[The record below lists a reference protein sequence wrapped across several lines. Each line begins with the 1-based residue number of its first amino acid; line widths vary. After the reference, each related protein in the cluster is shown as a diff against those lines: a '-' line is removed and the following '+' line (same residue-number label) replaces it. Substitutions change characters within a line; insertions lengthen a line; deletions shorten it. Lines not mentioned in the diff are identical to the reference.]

1 MVGVQRFEA
10 MKAAVDEALGGG
22 PQNADSL
29 TTTAGSLAGPIQRVE
44 IGKSPVRGSA
54 ETVTI
59 VEFSDYQCP
68 FCSRAVPTMKAL
80 LAQYPQGIRWVFKNL
95 PLDFHQ
101 YSLLAH
107 KAALAAGEQGRFWE
121 MHDLIF
127 ADQAAI
133 KREDLLKNA
142 MELGLDVNKFTADLD
157 SERIAKVI
165 DEDKTEAAALG
176 VTGTPT
182 FFVNGKRMIGA
193 WPLAEYKKLV
203 EAEISKAGATSK
215 PLHSKADG
223 NLSKGPSNA
232 PVTLTWYADLVSP
245 LTARANGLV
254 SQLLAQH
261 PKNLRVAFKSF
272 PMEFHAQAMLAH
284 EAALDAG
291 AQGKFWEMLDAI
303 LSDQTDLTRDDL
315 VRRAV
320 RLGLDRQKFVFALD
334 QHLYRDAI
342 NADMAE
348 AKQQGVRGVPAF
360 FVNSKRID
368 GIPTF
373 AVLNQIVEEQ
383 LKGIQLSAQGQ

>member
-1 MVGVQRFEA
+1 
-10 MKAAVDEALGGG
+10 
-22 PQNADSL
+22 
-29 TTTAGSLAGPIQRVE
+29 
-44 IGKSPVRGSA
+44 
-54 ETVTI
+54 
-59 VEFSDYQCP
+59 
-68 FCSRAVPTMKAL
+68 
-80 LAQYPQGIRWVFKNL
+80 
-95 PLDFHQ
+95 
-101 YSLLAH
+101 
-107 KAALAAGEQGRFWE
+107 
-121 MHDLIF
+121 
-127 ADQAAI
+127 
-133 KREDLLKNA
+133 